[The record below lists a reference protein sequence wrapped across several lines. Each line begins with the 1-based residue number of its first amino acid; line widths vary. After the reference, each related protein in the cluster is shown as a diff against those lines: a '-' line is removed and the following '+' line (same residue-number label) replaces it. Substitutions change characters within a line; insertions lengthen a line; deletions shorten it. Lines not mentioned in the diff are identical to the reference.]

1 MMNRSSATLNLRNEE
16 REEAF
21 KLQSPSRRIKTRA
34 TLGGRQPQPL
44 HVPRPDDR
52 EVPPVRGQYGTRV
65 QPLRH
70 RDHRRVHEAKGEV
83 SVVLHQLRAPIEI
96 ARLEGFDR
104 ELADRHR
111 PHEAC
116 LGLDPLAPLNQIRD
130 LGQDGDGDHHL
141 ARARLPPAPYP
152 LVPGIAAVQ
161 EGVHRAGIG
170 DGGQSCGSRQR
181 SSSTRSDVSVCP
193 LSNRILHTQGR
204 CYLPSPPH
212 FSPYRPT
219 AVPPIFPSSSQAE
232 LSPMKTQG
240 SNKDVVFLS
249 GVRTGCGTFGGSL
262 KDHSATALGA
272 IAARCA
278 LERSAVPPDAIG
290 HTVFGNAL
298 QTSPDAIYCARH
310 IGLKA
315 GLPIE
320 VPAVTVN
327 RLCGSGF
334 EAITQGAQLILL
346 GEAEAVLAGG
356 AESMSQAPHVVRGAR
371 WGLRLGPS
379 APLEDL
385 LWEALK
391 DPQCGLSM
399 AETAE
404 NLADKYKLTRKEVD
418 EVALGSQQRAK
429 QAWDACVFQDEV
441 VGIPTKKKGQQVEF
455 RADEHMRPETTLE
468 VLGSLKS
475 YFKKDGLVT
484 AGNAS
489 GISDGAAATVIAS
502 DEYAKAHGLK
512 PLGRLVA
519 WAVVGV
525 EPKYM
530 GIGPAPA
537 ARKALQKAA
546 MKLEQMDLMEVNEA
560 FAPQYLAVERELGL
574 DRAKTNVHG
583 GAIAIGHPLAA
594 SGTRITIHLLHAL
607 RQQKKRFGLGSACI
621 GGGQGAAVIVEAFP
635 A

>member
-1 MMNRSSATLNLRNEE
+1 
-16 REEAF
+16 
-21 KLQSPSRRIKTRA
+21 
-34 TLGGRQPQPL
+34 
-44 HVPRPDDR
+44 
-52 EVPPVRGQYGTRV
+52 
-65 QPLRH
+65 
-70 RDHRRVHEAKGEV
+70 
-83 SVVLHQLRAPIEI
+83 
-96 ARLEGFDR
+96 
-104 ELADRHR
+104 
-111 PHEAC
+111 
-116 LGLDPLAPLNQIRD
+116 
-130 LGQDGDGDHHL
+130 
-141 ARARLPPAPYP
+141 
-152 LVPGIAAVQ
+152 
-161 EGVHRAGIG
+161 
-170 DGGQSCGSRQR
+170 
-181 SSSTRSDVSVCP
+181 
-193 LSNRILHTQGR
+193 
-204 CYLPSPPH
+204 
-212 FSPYRPT
+212 
-219 AVPPIFPSSSQAE
+219 
-232 LSPMKTQG
+232 
-240 SNKDVVFLS
+240 
-249 GVRTGCGTFGGSL
+249 
-262 KDHSATALGA
+262 
-272 IAARCA
+272 
-278 LERSAVPPDAIG
+278 
-290 HTVFGNAL
+290 
-298 QTSPDAIYCARH
+298 
-310 IGLKA
+310 
-315 GLPIE
+315 
-320 VPAVTVN
+320 
-327 RLCGSGF
+327 
-334 EAITQGAQLILL
+334 
-346 GEAEAVLAGG
+346 VLAGG

-385 LWEALK
+385 LWESLK

-404 NLADKYKLTRKEVD
+404 GLAEKYKLTRKEVD

-441 VGIPTKKKGQQVEF
+441 VGITIKKKGKDVEF

-468 VLGSLKS
+468 VLLGLKP

-489 GISDGAAATVIAS
+489 GISDGAAATVITS

-519 WAVVGV
+519 WAVAGV

-537 ARKALQKAA
+537 ARKALAKAG
-546 MKLEQMDLMEVNEA
+546 MKLDQMDLVEVNEA
-560 FAPQYLAVERELGL
+560 FASQYLAVERELGL

>member
-1 MMNRSSATLNLRNEE
+1 
-16 REEAF
+16 
-21 KLQSPSRRIKTRA
+21 
-34 TLGGRQPQPL
+34 
-44 HVPRPDDR
+44 
-52 EVPPVRGQYGTRV
+52 
-65 QPLRH
+65 
-70 RDHRRVHEAKGEV
+70 
-83 SVVLHQLRAPIEI
+83 
-96 ARLEGFDR
+96 
-104 ELADRHR
+104 
-111 PHEAC
+111 
-116 LGLDPLAPLNQIRD
+116 
-130 LGQDGDGDHHL
+130 
-141 ARARLPPAPYP
+141 
-152 LVPGIAAVQ
+152 
-161 EGVHRAGIG
+161 
-170 DGGQSCGSRQR
+170 
-181 SSSTRSDVSVCP
+181 
-193 LSNRILHTQGR
+193 
-204 CYLPSPPH
+204 
-212 FSPYRPT
+212 
-219 AVPPIFPSSSQAE
+219 
-232 LSPMKTQG
+232 MKTQG
-240 SNKDVVFLS
+240 ASKDVVFLS
-249 GVRTGCGTFGGSL
+249 GVRTGFGAFGGSL
-262 KDHSATALGA
+262 KDVSAIDLGA
-272 IAARCA
+272 HASRAA
-278 LERSAVPPDAIG
+278 LERAHVPLGDIG

-298 QTSPDAIYCARH
+298 QTSADAIYLARH
-310 IGLKA
+310 VGLKA

-346 GEAEAVLAGG
+346 GDADAVLAGG

-385 LWEALK
+385 LWESLK

-404 NLADKYKLTRKEVD
+404 GLAEKYKLTRKEVD

-441 VGIPTKKKGQQVEF
+441 VGISIKKKGKDVEF
-455 RADEHMRPETTLE
+455 RADEHMRPESTLE
-468 VLGSLKS
+468 VLLSLKP

-502 DEYAKAHGLK
+502 DAYAKAHGLK

-519 WAVVGV
+519 WAVAGV

-537 ARKALQKAA
+537 ARKALAKAG
-546 MKLEQMDLMEVNEA
+546 MKLEQMDLVEVNEA

-607 RQQKKRFGLGSACI
+607 RQQKQRFGLGSACI